1 MGAGPA
7 KLYLHLVRHSRN
19 AMQVES
25 FRVKKQTT
33 LAEFKQMV
41 AEKWGIAVERQRFWM
56 WATRQNRSVRP
67 STPLAPNSDENR
79 VCDIR
84 VSTRTS
90 PKSKGAHRLSD
101 GINRGATACSAQVC
115 VFPSASYCGFEWT
128 V

>member
-1 MGAGPA
+1 
-7 KLYLHLVRHSRN
+7 
-19 AMQVES
+19 MQVES

-41 AEKWGIAVERQRFWM
+41 AEKWGIAVEQQRFWM

-84 VSTRTS
+84 VSACTC
-90 PKSKGAHRLSD
+90 PKSKAARKLSNGLNSGHD
-101 GINRGATACSAQVC
+101 SSLYPGLCASKLTAPRS
-115 VFPSASYCGFEWT
+115 
-128 V
+128 

>member
-1 MGAGPA
+1 
-7 KLYLHLVRHSRN
+7 
-19 AMQVES
+19 MQVES

-41 AEKWGIAVERQRFWM
+41 AEKWGIAVEQQRFWM

-84 VSTRTS
+84 VSVRTS
-90 PKSKGAHRLSD
+90 PKSKAACRLSNNMHLD
-101 GINRGATACSAQVC
+101 SNSLFYPGSVCFQAYSIAIMAGLAWPKQVLAL
-115 VFPSASYCGFEWT
+115 PLQT
-128 V
+128 P